1 MPLPGGPSAKAGDR
15 YELLWTVN
23 CMLRLMAG
31 EAESIRLEPPGQEGE
46 GIEFTID
53 GPSGTEY
60 HQVKRQRTGQ
70 GAWTLAGLAKE
81 GVLTHF
87 HQKLDAPSA
96 EVVFV
101 SAHAAHPLDEMAA
114 RARAAGSWEAFER
127 AFVSSNKWS
136 VHFDTL
142 HRRWGSPEKSDSYER
157 LRRVYVRTID
167 EESLRGLSPQP
178 AGRPGGWRP
187 RHRQGR
193 SGPVCARPNPPAIA
207 GRGYLGSSPRQ
218 KLPPAKLVKGYY
230 CHSDDCGIEE
240 DLHGWNTAA
249 GHSGR
254 GCTTGRNGAGI
265 GAFRRR

>member
-70 GAWTLAGLAKE
+70 GAWTLAELAKE
-81 GVLTHF
+81 GVLIHF

-101 SAHAAHPLDEMAA
+101 SAHAAHPLDEMAD
-114 RARAAGSWEAFER
+114 RARAAGSWEEFER

-136 VHFDTL
+136 GHFDNL
-142 HRRWGSPEKSDSYER
+142 HRVGDP
-157 LRRVYVRTID
+157 LRNQI
-167 EESLRGLSPQP
+167 LMN
-178 AGRPGGWRP
+178 A
-187 RHRQGR
+187 
-193 SGPVCARPNPPAIA
+193 
-207 GRGYLGSSPRQ
+207 
-218 KLPPAKLVKGYY
+218 
-230 CHSDDCGIEE
+230 
-240 DLHGWNTAA
+240 
-249 GHSGR
+249 
-254 GCTTGRNGAGI
+254 
-265 GAFRRR
+265 